1 MLDLFL
7 EACRRNMNML
17 LRLNTV
23 NQAGGGNRGHSWG
36 RGGGGGRG
44 AYAGMLGCISAHSCG
59 RPRCCSLPASC
70 LSVCPL
76 RLSERKHTDSLN
88 LSNNSRR
95 PPQVPLA
102 ARFATYA

>member
-7 EACRRNMNML
+7 EACRRDMNML